1 MNDFKIS
8 KRLCTA
14 AAYVRSGAVVA
25 DIGTDHAYLPIYL
38 VLNDKVSRAYASDIN
53 EGPIQR
59 ANENIQKYG
68 LEDKIITEVI
78 PGLDG
83 VEKIAPSDIV
93 ICGMGGE
100 LIVKI
105 LESSSYIRQ
114 NNVRIILQP
123 MTQVD
128 KVREYV
134 SNGFSTI
141 AEDVVF
147 EDEKIY
153 QVLCLQYDGEFHSL
167 SKIELE
173 LGKLNI
179 ENSTQE
185 FKILLN
191 STIAKK
197 QKKRDGLASGGYDT
211 KEIEEEIKELEKLRW
226 QLMSYIQN

>member
-14 AAYVRSGAVVA
+14 ASYVRNGAVVT

-38 VLNDKVSRAYASDIN
+38 VLNGKVDRAYASDIN

-59 ANENIQKYG
+59 ANENIQKYD
-68 LEDKIITEVI
+68 LQDKIKTEVI

-83 VEKIAPSDIV
+83 IEKISPNDIV

-105 LESSSYIRQ
+105 LENSTYIRQ
-114 NNVRIILQP
+114 KNVRLILQP
-123 MTQVD
+123 MTQVE

-141 AEDVVF
+141 AENVVF
-147 EDEKIY
+147 EDEKVY
-153 QVLCLQYDGEFHSL
+153 QVLCLQYDGAFHEHT
-167 SKIELE
+167 KIELE

-179 ENSTQE
+179 KNNSEE

-191 STIAKK
+191 LTIAKK
-197 QKKRDGLASGGYDT
+197 EKRRDGLAYGGYDT
-211 KEIEEEIKELEKLRW
+211 KEIDEEIKELRKLR
-226 QLMSYIQN
+226 

>member
-14 AAYVRSGAVVA
+14 ASFVRDGAVVA

-38 VLNDKVSRAYASDIN
+38 VLSGKVNRAYASDIN

-59 ANENIQKYG
+59 ANENIQKHG
-68 LEDKIITEVI
+68 LQDKIFTEVI

-83 VEKIAPSDIV
+83 VEKAAPSDIV

-105 LESSSYIRQ
+105 LESSPYIRQ
-114 NNVRIILQP
+114 ENIRLILQP
-123 MTQVD
+123 MTQVE
-128 KVREYV
+128 KVREYL
-134 SNGFSTI
+134 SKGFSTI
-141 AEDVVF
+141 VENIVF

-153 QVLCLQYDGEFHSL
+153 QILCLQYDGRLHEHT
-167 SKIELE
+167 KTELE

-179 ENSTQE
+179 ENNSEE

-197 QKKRDGLASGGYDT
+197 QKRREGLAFGGYDT
-211 KEIEEEIKELEKLRW
+211 KEIDEEIKELEKLR
-226 QLMSYIQN
+226 

>member
-14 AAYVRSGAVVA
+14 ASYVRNGAVVA

-38 VLNDKVSRAYASDIN
+38 VLNGKVSRAYASDIN

-68 LEDKIITEVI
+68 LTDQIFTEVI
-78 PGLDG
+78 PGLNG
-83 VEKIAPSDIV
+83 IEKIKPDDIV

-105 LESSSYIRQ
+105 LENSTYIKEK
-114 NNVRIILQP
+114 NVRLILQP
-123 MTQVD
+123 MTQVE
-128 KVREYV
+128 KVREYT
-134 SNGFSTI
+134 SKGFSTI

-153 QVLCLQYDGEFHSL
+153 QVLCLQYDGAFHPH

-179 ENSTQE
+179 QNNSKE

-197 QKKRDGLASGGYDT
+197 QKRREGLAFGGYDT
-211 KEIEEEIKELEKLRW
+211 KEIDEEIRELEKLR
-226 QLMSYIQN
+226 